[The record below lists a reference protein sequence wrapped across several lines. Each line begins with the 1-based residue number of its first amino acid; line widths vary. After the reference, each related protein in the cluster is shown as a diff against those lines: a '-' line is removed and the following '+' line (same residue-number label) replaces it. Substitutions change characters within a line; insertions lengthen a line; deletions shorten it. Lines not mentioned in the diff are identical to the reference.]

1 MKRILKDTIRA
12 EAVLVYG
19 QQGCGKT
26 RDAEMLAAILG
37 KTRVVDGVP
46 FYSDDQARAFLDRQR
61 SNTLVLTQ
69 YDCEGLETYYE
80 VIAFEDIKPYLDAV
94 RAAADSTRRP

>member
-1 MKRILKDTIRA
+1 MKRILKDSIRA

-19 QQGCGKT
+19 QTQ
-26 RDAEMLAAILG
+26 DPELLAAVLG
-37 KTRVVDGVP
+37 KTHIIYDAP
-46 FYSDDQARAFLDRQR
+46 IYSDDQARAFLDRQR

-80 VIAFEDIKPYLDAV
+80 VIPFEDLKPYLDAV
-94 RAAADSTRRP
+94 RSAADSTRRP